1 MSGLN
6 KVRGE
11 AGLRIDGQVRRLC
24 LTMGALA
31 QIESAL
37 ETSSLDDLSARLRH
51 LSAADVLAVLGAL
64 LMGGGNPLAR
74 QELISAHIDPAE
86 TAAAI
91 AEAFSLAMQDL

>member
-6 KVRGE
+6 EVRGE
-11 AGLRIDGQVRRLC
+11 AGLVIDGQVRRLC

-37 ETSSLDDLSARLRH
+37 ETTSLDELSARLLH

-64 LMGGGNPLAR
+64 LMGGGNPLTR
-74 QELISAHIDPAE
+74 QELMSASIDPAA
-86 TAAAI
+86 TATAI
-91 AEAFSLAMQDL
+91 AETFSLAMQDI

>member
-6 KVRGE
+6 RVRGE
-11 AGLRIDGQVRRLC
+11 AGLAIDGQTRRLC

-37 ETSSLDDLSARLRH
+37 EVDSLDALSARLRR

-64 LMGGGNPLAR
+64 LMGGGNPMSR
-74 QELISAHIDPAE
+74 QELISANIDPAA